1 LQKDNTAKFFAIL
14 YRRGKKKTTIV
25 IEAPNKL
32 DAMKKFQNMEL
43 GVRVK
48 IDEIDEPFSLK
59 VQKTID
65 KMNTPIK
72 NKPIDIESYV
82 SALEQLS
89 VMLNS
94 GMPINICLSETLK
107 STENPML
114 KAILENVVADVESG
128 QSLTNAFRPYSK
140 QLGNLSISMF
150 DLGEQSGTLDASID
164 KLAEILQTIHD
175 NRSKLKKALKYPKF
189 VMIAMTIAFSVV
201 ISFVVPQFKDLF
213 DSLGTELPLP
223 TQILLWLEY
232 ALTNYAPYMVVAIFI
247 SYVLFKKTYNSNYS
261 FALKVDQYTLKT
273 YIFGS
278 VIKLSMLGRFVY
290 IFDILVH
297 AGIPIV
303 DALKAAVG
311 VVDNKY
317 MKERLNE
324 IPKSIEEGR
333 SLFEGFETTSF
344 FESMILQMLKA
355 GEDSGALN
363 TMLGKIT
370 KYYTT
375 KYNNMLDNVT
385 TMIEPILTAFI
396 SIFVLILALGIF
408 LPMWSM
414 AENMG

>member
-1 LQKDNTAKFFAIL
+1 MQKDNLVKFFSIL

-25 IEAPNKL
+25 IEAQNKL
-32 DAMKKFQNMEL
+32 EAMQKFQNMEL

-48 IDEIDEPFSLK
+48 ITEIDEPFSLK
-59 VQKTID
+59 IQKIID
-65 KMNTPIK
+65 KINTPIK
-72 NKPIDIESYV
+72 NKPVDIESYV
-82 SALEQLS
+82 SALEQIA

-94 GMPINICLSETLK
+94 GMPINTCLSETIK
-107 STENPML
+107 STQNPML
-114 KAILENVVADVESG
+114 KAILENISADVEG
-128 QSLTNAFRPYSK
+128 GNSLTNAFKPYSR
-140 QLGNLSISMF
+140 QLGNLSISMV
-150 DLGEQSGTLDASID
+150 DLGEQSGTLDESIN
-164 KLAEILQTIHD
+164 KLAEILQAIHD

-213 DSLGTELPLP
+213 DSLGTELPIP
-223 TQILLWLEY
+223 TQILIGIEY
-232 ALTNYAPYMVVAIFI
+232 ALNTYAIYIVSAIFVAYILFSKFYRSNYA
-247 SYVLFKKTYNSNYS
+247 
-261 FALKVDQYTLKT
+261 FALKVDQLILKT
-273 YIFGS
+273 YLFGM
-278 VIKLSMLGRFVY
+278 VTKLSMLGRFVY

-317 MKERLNE
+317 MKEKLSE
-324 IPKSIEEGR
+324 IPDSIEEGR
-333 SLFEGFETTSF
+333 SLFHGFESSGF

-385 TMIEPILTAFI
+385 SMIEPILTAFI
-396 SIFVLILALGIF
+396 SIFVLMLALGIF

-414 AENMG
+414 AETMG